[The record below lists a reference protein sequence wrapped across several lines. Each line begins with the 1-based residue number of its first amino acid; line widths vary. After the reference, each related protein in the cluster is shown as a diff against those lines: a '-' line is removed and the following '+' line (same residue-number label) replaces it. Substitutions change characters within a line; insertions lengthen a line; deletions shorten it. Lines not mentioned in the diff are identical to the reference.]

1 MMASSS
7 VLCQWVLTLWRGL
20 QGLWAQSA
28 LGGWCHRRRMGV
40 KNAGAN
46 SRVCAFVARE
56 GSLWRGWG
64 RSRFGQAVVWLF
76 NLPVAAAKGLYRLG
90 HRLWDGSL
98 CFKGVTALGRKSW
111 LLLGLFVLVMLVAPH
126 EKWDNLYAFL
136 GAAALWLVYA
146 LGCADRQG
154 KTLEVG
160 RMGPWF
166 ALYFLFITL
175 GLVTSLSVPLS
186 LRFYLFHLTGFFLVL
201 VAVSA
206 IDTKRQLTAV
216 LVCAGLGLAVAA
228 LYGCYQGYV
237 GVEVVASQQDLT
249 LNKDMPGRIYAFFDN
264 PNNFAEVLVL
274 LTPLTGALTLN
285 ARSWRG
291 RLLGLVALGLDIAA
305 IGLTYSRSSWLGL
318 VLAVVIFLVLMDWR
332 FLPAMV
338 VLGLAAIPILPE
350 SILNRIL
357 TIGNMEDSSARYRL
371 AIWEDTGR
379 LLKDYGLT
387 GTGLGNDVMGRVF
400 RHYPTLYDG
409 NYPIHTHNN
418 YLQMWGETGFFGL
431 LAFLGL
437 LLGQIKEGLRAFR
450 RADKALRRI
459 LAAALG
465 SFVGILAVSVVEYT
479 WFYPRN
485 MFLFWFLFGVIASCI
500 KLVGQREA

>member
-1 MMASSS
+1 MIAANS
-7 VLCQWVLTLWRGL
+7 VLCRWLLALWHGL
-20 QGLWAQSA
+20 QNAWAQSA
-28 LGGWCHRRRMGV
+28 VGGWFHRRRLGL
-40 KNAGAN
+40 KTAGQH
-46 SRVCAFVARE
+46 SRFCAFAARE
-56 GSLWRGWG
+56 GSLWRGWSQ
-64 RSRFGQAVVWLF
+64 SRFGRAVVWLF
-76 NLPVAAAKGLYRLG
+76 NLPVTVAKGVYRLG
-90 HRLWDGSL
+90 RRVWDGSV

-111 LLLGLFVLVMLVAPH
+111 LLLGLLVLVMLVAPH
-126 EKWDNLYAFL
+126 ERWDNLYAFL
-136 GAAALWLVYA
+136 GATALLLAYA
-146 LGCADRQG
+146 VGCADRQRS
-154 KTLEVG
+154 LEVG

-175 GLVTSLSVPLS
+175 GLVTSLSIPMS

-206 IDTKRQLTAV
+206 IDTRRQLKTV
-216 LVCAGLGLAVAA
+216 LVCAAVGLAVAA

-237 GVEVVASQQDLT
+237 GVEIVASQQDMT
-249 LNKDMPGRIYAFFDN
+249 INEGMPGRVYGFFDN
-264 PNNFAEVLVL
+264 PNNFAEVLVML
-274 LTPLTGALTLN
+274 MPLVGALTLN
-285 ARSWRG
+285 AKSWRG
-291 RLLGLVALGLDIAA
+291 RLAGLVALGLDVAA

-318 VLAVVIFLVLMDWR
+318 VLAVVVFLVLMDWR

-338 VLGLAAIPILPE
+338 ILGLCAIPILPE

-357 TIGNMEDSSARYRL
+357 TIGNMKDSSARYRL

-437 LLGQIKEGLRAFR
+437 LLGQIKEGLGAFR
-450 RADKALRRI
+450 RADKELRRV

-465 SFVGILAVSVVEYT
+465 AFVGILFIGLVEYT

-500 KLVGQREA
+500 KLVGQREK